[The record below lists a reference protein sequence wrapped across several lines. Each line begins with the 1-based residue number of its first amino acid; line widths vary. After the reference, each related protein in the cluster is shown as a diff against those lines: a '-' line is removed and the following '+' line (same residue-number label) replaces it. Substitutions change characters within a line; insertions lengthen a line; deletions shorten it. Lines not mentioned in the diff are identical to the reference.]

1 MDLPL
6 GKIVQSSNIVVQFR
20 IETAEAAAT
29 FLCRPTFQRFPN
41 SFGIFC
47 SNILDHIKINRQ
59 LSIEEE
65 REVERKPQGETF
77 SNEIIIKEE
86 RKKEKKNQGVRQE
99 RRRERHRDGK
109 RRGKQK
115 CNELH
120 ALAYIFTRQKK
131 KNNRT
136 EWLGGSGRCVSSYNS
151 NPTLVRV

>member
-20 IETAEAAAT
+20 IETAEAATT

-86 RKKEKKNQGVRQE
+86 RKKEKKKPGRTPGE
-99 RRRERHRDGK
+99 KERERETEKEEESKSATNCTLWPTFSPG
-109 RRGKQK
+109 
-115 CNELH
+115 
-120 ALAYIFTRQKK
+120 KK
-131 KNNRT
+131 KK
-136 EWLGGSGRCVSSYNS
+136 
-151 NPTLVRV
+151 

>member
-1 MDLPL
+1 M
-6 GKIVQSSNIVVQFR
+6 
-20 IETAEAAAT
+20 
-29 FLCRPTFQRFPN
+29 
-41 SFGIFC
+41 
-47 SNILDHIKINRQ
+47 
-59 LSIEEE
+59 SIEEE

-99 RRRERHRDGK
+99 RRRERERDGK

-131 KNNRT
+131 NKITARSGW
-136 EWLGGSGRCVSSYNS
+136 EEAGGA
-151 NPTLVRV
+151 

>member
-86 RKKEKKNQGVRQE
+86 RKKEKKTRAYA
-99 RRRERHRDGK
+99 RREGERERDGK

-120 ALAYIFTRQKK
+120 ALAYIFTRQK